1 MQVCRQWRA
10 TVTRLRWLRLMSWE
24 RRLHLRLPMAG
35 ALHELQAE
43 GGFSLLLCVD
53 TPVLLAGAAVFLPY
67 RWDTVRHQYSTVGD
81 H

>member
-1 MQVCRQWRA
+1 M
-10 TVTRLRWLRLMSWE
+10 TWE

-53 TPVLLAGAAVFLPY
+53 TPVLMAGAAVFLPY
-67 RWDTVRHQYSTVGD
+67 R
-81 H
+81 